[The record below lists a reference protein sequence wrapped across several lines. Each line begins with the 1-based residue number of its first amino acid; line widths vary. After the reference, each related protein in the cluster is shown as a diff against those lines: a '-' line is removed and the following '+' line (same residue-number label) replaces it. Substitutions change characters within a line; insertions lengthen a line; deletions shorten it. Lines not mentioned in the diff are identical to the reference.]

1 MALLSPE
8 NEVNY
13 QKFVDAFVE
22 MPIATTI
29 MADFDR
35 LRYNRKFGGDQ
46 QCMLLTGDTGCGKS
60 FLIHEYCRRVN
71 LKTALDTLLI
81 LSSRIPSKPTL
92 DSTIIELLKDIGHSF
107 ATYRKGKSGDQALT
121 ESLIKCLKST
131 EVELIIIN
139 EFQELVEFKSGKAL
153 SEIATRLKYISEEAA
168 VPIVLVG
175 MPWSVKIAK
184 EPQWASRLLIRRR
197 LSYFTLSKEPEEFIR
212 FIKGLAIRMP
222 FDEPPK
228 LDDKHTILSLFATSK
243 GQIRTLKHFM
253 NEAVKIALE
262 QNFPTLSNQQL
273 AKTYHLMFPDLPNP
287 FHQSIEQIEGQE
299 VSVTSH
305 YDSGADNEFDAVIPT
320 KYTDLLPLSQLLRQT
335 RKTK

>member
-8 NEVNY
+8 NEVKY
-13 QKFVDAFVE
+13 QQFVDVFVE

-35 LRYNRKFGGDQ
+35 LRYNRNFGGDQ
-46 QCMLLTGDTGCGKS
+46 QCMLVTGDTGSGKS
-60 FLIHEYCRRVN
+60 YLIENYCARVT
-71 LKTALDTLLI
+71 KSAPRKRLI
-81 LSSRIPSKPTL
+81 LSSRIPSKPTI
-92 DSTIIELLKDIGHSF
+92 DSTIIELLKDIGHFS
-107 ATYRKGKSGDQALT
+107 ATFRKGKSNDQSLT
-121 ESLIKCLKST
+121 ESLIRCLKSSG
-131 EVELIIIN
+131 VELIIVN
-139 EFQELVEFKSGKAL
+139 EFQELIEFKIGKAL
-153 SEIATRLKYISEEAA
+153 SEIATRLKYISEEAT

-184 EPQWASRLLIRRR
+184 EPQWASRLLIRRT

-228 LDDKHTILSLFATSK
+228 LDDKHTILGLFAISK

-253 NEAVKIALE
+253 NEAVKQALL
-262 QNFPTLSNQQL
+262 QNSQTLSNQHL
-273 AKTYHLMFPDLPNP
+273 VEAYHLMFSETSNP
-287 FHQSIEQIEGQE
+287 FLLSTDQIEGKE
-299 VSVTSH
+299 VSEVSH
-305 YDSGADNEFDAVIPT
+305 YDSGANNEFDAVIPT
-320 KYTDLLPLSQLLRQT
+320 KYTDLLPLSQILRQT